1 MRRTVSGYPR
11 SVIVDNALY
20 RDGVRVPLECDSSDL
35 TAVRAQCTGDNAFVW
50 IGLHEPSAEE
60 LDRVA
65 EAFDLH
71 PLAVE
76 DALHAHQRPKLE
88 RYDQS
93 MFLVL
98 KTLWYVDEDDAV
110 ETGEINLFMGRDF
123 VVTVRHG
130 QGSELHSSR
139 LQLESKASVLS
150 HGPSAVVYGVCD
162 RVVDGYSKVAAELEI
177 DVDEV
182 EESVFSPTRTDDS
195 VRIYTLKREIAE
207 VRRAV
212 LPLRDPM
219 RQAAGGLVKGMDPE
233 SAPFFR
239 DVADHLARVS
249 EIIDNLDGLLSTA
262 FDAHVARIQVQQNED
277 TRKISAVAALVVV
290 PTLIAGVYGM
300 NFEQM
305 PELGWTYGYPFSLA
319 LMVSTVL
326 GLWVFFK
333 KSGWL

>member
-1 MRRTVSGYPR
+1 
-11 SVIVDNALY
+11 VIVDNALY
-20 RDGVRVPLECDSSDL
+20 RDGVRVPLACDASDL
-35 TAVRAQCTGDNAFVW
+35 AAVRAQCSGANAFVW
-50 IGLHEPSAEE
+50 IGLHEPSADE

-65 EAFDLH
+65 QAFDLH

-93 MFLVL
+93 LFLVL
-98 KTLWYVDEDDAV
+98 KTLWYVDEEDAV
-110 ETGEINLFMGRDF
+110 ETGEINVFMGTDF

-130 QGSELHSSR
+130 EGSELHSSR
-139 LQLESKASVLS
+139 LYLESKASVLS

-162 RVVDGYSKVAAELEI
+162 RVVDGYSRVAAELEI

-182 EESVFSPTRTDDS
+182 EASVFSPARTEDS
-195 VRIYTLKREIAE
+195 ERIYTLKREIAE

-212 LPLRDPM
+212 LPLREPM
-219 RQAAGGLVKGMDPE
+219 RQAANGLVRGMDAE

-239 DVADHLARVS
+239 DVADHLARVA
-249 EIIDNLDGLLSTA
+249 EIIDNLDSLLSTA
-262 FDAHVARIQVQQNED
+262 FEAYLARIQVQQNED
-277 TRKISAVAALVVV
+277 MRKISAGAGLVLV

-300 NFEQM
+300 NFDHM
-305 PELGWTYGYPFSLA
+305 PELHWLFGYPFALFLMVGVSLA
-319 LMVSTVL
+319 LHRR
-326 GLWVFFK
+326 FK